1 MISTGRLAAITIVA
15 LGSGFVGGAWFIGSG
30 YGFALMPVP
39 RLPPPPAIAPP
50 ARPKAVVK
58 GPAPVRVPKSPGFSG
73 GSVGLMPRADR
84 TDLLPSPGCEWEVE
98 PRPFRPDSSWH
109 KTDPDRALGGY
120 PTIDPAKGGLRYLL
134 IQSTPSGA
142 AEIDVRPV
150 FFDEAANRMV
160 PRGQP
165 FGRSG
170 GSHGS
175 FSMSEFRFDP
185 FQGYDAS
192 KVAYFAIERV
202 VPDAPRLLVEA
213 TREEAEEAGVAILP
227 QPKLGQ
233 PYPFD
238 LVDVDGKP
246 IRTSDFKGKA
256 VVVSVSGPE
265 GFGNFGMMTAKR
277 LRDFYKPDELAFVNI
292 SFDATAEEAKGTLA
306 KMGPDGPLV
315 VIPNDP
321 TTRRLWAD
329 GSQIER
335 IPKFFLVDR
344 EGVLRFVPPM
354 HELQDR
360 VDILFG
366 RAKRSPFLVFQLRL
380 VPPVEDAGG
389 IPTEGKNQLVVTAA
403 NKVLHFRIFDQK
415 GKMILDTDETRLVD
429 QAENVEALRKQL
441 ATLWP
446 PHELSGIEQT
456 SLRNAIMTIIFGRP
470 HVMMNRLP
478 APATKGATPV
488 PSPKPGSTPVP
499 SPRAR

>member
-1 MISTGRLAAITIVA
+1 MISSGRMAAITIVA
-15 LGSGFVGGAWFIGSG
+15 LGLGFVGGAWFISSG

-39 RLPPPPAIAPP
+39 KLPPPPAPRPRPIAV
-50 ARPKAVVK
+50 RK
-58 GPAPVRVPKSPGFSG
+58 GPVAVGVPKPAHFSG
-73 GSVGLMPRADR
+73 GSGGLEQRVDR
-84 TDLLPSPGCEWEVE
+84 TDLLPSPGCDWEIE
-98 PRPFRPDSSWH
+98 PRPFRPDASWQ
-109 KTDPDRALGGY
+109 KTDPDRALCGY
-120 PTIDPAKGGLRYLL
+120 VTVDPAKGGLRYLL

-142 AEIDVRPV
+142 AEINVRPV

-160 PRGQP
+160 PRGQS

-175 FSMSEFRFDP
+175 FSMREFRFDP
-185 FQGYDAS
+185 FQGYDVS

-202 VPDAPRLLVEA
+202 VPDAARLLAEA
-213 TREEAEEAGVAILP
+213 TQEEAKEEGVAILP
-227 QPKLGQ
+227 QPRLGQ
-233 PYPFD
+233 PYPFG

-246 IRTSDFKGKA
+246 IQTSDFKGKA
-256 VVVSVSGPE
+256 VVVSVSGPG
-265 GFGNFGMMTAKR
+265 GFGNIGLMTAKR
-277 LRDFYKPDELAFVNI
+277 LRDLYKPDEVAFVNI

-329 GSQIER
+329 GSQVDR
-335 IPKFFLVDR
+335 LPKFFLVDR
-344 EGVLRFVPPM
+344 DGVLRFVPPT

-366 RAKRSPFLVFQLRL
+366 RAKRPPSLVFDLRL
-380 VPPVEDAGG
+380 VPPVKDASG

-415 GKMILDTDETRLVD
+415 GKVILDTDETRLVD

-456 SLRNAIMTIIFGRP
+456 SLRNAVMTIIFGRP

-478 APATKGATPV
+478 VPATKGATPI
-488 PSPKPGSTPVP
+488 PSPKPGPTPVP
-499 SPRAR
+499 SPRG